1 MGLADLG
8 ARALS
13 ALPPE
18 AAHDATIKLLEA
30 GLGPRADPAPD
41 PILRTRIAG
50 LDLPNPFGLAAGFD
64 KDARVPDATLR
75 MGFAFTEVGA
85 VTPRPQPGN
94 PSPRVFRLRA
104 ERGVI
109 NRYGFNSQGL
119 EVVAARLGGRAARGA
134 PGVVG
139 VNLGANKDSQDRAA
153 DYVAGYEAL
162 APHAAFCTVN
172 VSSPNTPGLR
182 ALQGRADLEALLRG
196 VLDAK
201 ARRAK
206 QGHGTPVFL
215 KVAPDLTDEDM
226 ADIAGVARDLALDA
240 LVVSNTTIGLRGG
253 LSKHGAETGGLS
265 GRPLFALSTEVLRGF
280 ARELRGAVPLIG
292 VGGVSGAQ
300 DAYAKI
306 AAGASAVQLYTA
318 LIYEG
323 PGLVGRMLAEL
334 PGVLRAEGHESVAA
348 AVGCAL

>member
-1 MGLADLG
+1 MLASLG
-8 ARALS
+8 AKALT

-18 AAHDATIKLLEA
+18 TAHDATIKLLEA
-30 GLGPRADPAPD
+30 GLGPKVRADAD
-41 PILRTRIAG
+41 PMLACEVAGIA
-50 LDLPNPFGLAAGFD
+50 LPNPLGLAAGLD
-64 KDARVPDATLR
+64 KDARVPDQVLR
-75 MGFAFTEVGA
+75 MGFGFTEVGA

-109 NRYGFNSQGL
+109 NRYGFNSEGL
-119 EVVAARLGGRAARGA
+119 DAVRARLAARAGV
-134 PGVVG
+134 GVVG
-139 VNLGANKDSQDRAA
+139 VNLGANKDSEDRAA

-162 APHAAFCTVN
+162 ASHVAFCTVN
-172 VSSPNTPGLR
+172 ISSPNTPGLR
-182 ALQGRADLEALLRG
+182 ALQGRGDLEALLRG

-201 ARRAK
+201 QR
-206 QGHGTPVFL
+206 GPGTPVFL
-215 KVAPDLTDEDM
+215 KIAPDLTDEDM
-226 ADIAGVARDLALDA
+226 ADIAGVARDLSLDA
-240 LVVSNTTIGLRGG
+240 LIVSNTTIGLRDG
-253 LSKHGAETGGLS
+253 LRRHGTETGGLS
-265 GRPLFALSTEVLRGF
+265 GRPLFAMSTEVLRRF
-280 ARELRGAVPLIG
+280 AQELRGSVPLIG
-292 VGGVSGAQ
+292 VGGVSSAR

-334 PGVLRAEGHESVAA
+334 PEVLRGEGHESVAD

>member
-1 MGLADLG
+1 MLAGLG
-8 ARALS
+8 ARALT

-18 AAHDATIKLLEA
+18 AAHGTTIRLLEA
-30 GLGPRADPAPD
+30 GLGPKVRPDAD
-41 PILRTRIAG
+41 PILRTRLAG
-50 LDLPNPFGLAAGFD
+50 LDLPNPLGLAAGFD
-64 KDARVPDATLR
+64 KDARVPDAVLR
-75 MGFAFTEVGA
+75 MGFGFTEVGA

-119 EVVAARLGGRAARGA
+119 ETVTTRLAARQKR
-134 PGVVG
+134 GVVG
-139 VNLGANKDSQDRAA
+139 VNLGANKDSADRAA

-162 APHAAFCTVN
+162 APHVSFCTVN
-172 VSSPNTPGLR
+172 ISSPNTPGLR
-182 ALQGRADLEALLRG
+182 ALQGRGDLEALLRG

-201 ARRAK
+201 RR
-206 QGHGTPVFL
+206 GPGTPVFL

-226 ADIAGVARDLALDA
+226 ADIAGVARSLALDA
-240 LVVSNTTIGLRGG
+240 LVVSNTTIGLRDG
-253 LSKHGAETGGLS
+253 LRRHGTETGGLS
-265 GRPLFALSTEVLRGF
+265 GRPLFAMSTEVLRRF
-280 ARELRGAVPLIG
+280 AQELRGAVPLIG
-292 VGGVSGAQ
+292 VGGVSSAR

-323 PGLVGRMLAEL
+323 PGLVGWMLTEL
-334 PGVLRAEGHESVAA
+334 PEVLRAEGHKSVAD
-348 AVGCAL
+348 AVGCAV